1 MNCGVHFYTLLFT
14 CTFTRISFLSPSA
27 ADCGQNITHE
37 ENGIITSPGYPA
49 PYPPFRQICNWY
61 INVKANHRIL
71 LFFEFFLIEGDP
83 ASRGCPG
90 AVVRI
95 WKDLASPPI
104 ELCGEGLTNDTRQF
118 ISSTEMLRLSFIT
131 ADKAVGSGG
140 FKATWTEIKDPTPS
154 SPMPLN
160 STVISSS
167 SPTSS
172 SAAAVTCNTNPPVIA
187 TSNSNNL
194 NHHLQ
199 QHEFRCASN
208 HYCIS
213 AKLKCN
219 GIHNCGKY
227 DDSDEANCVK
237 AHEMVSDFL
246 FTGLIA
252 AASLFVCA
260 IFCSVFRRRQRIK
273 RKRGSISSISGNG
286 APGGGHTAP
295 AGTTASIIHTT
306 GNHTSSINCN
316 GDGLLQSTRRRS
328 SCSSMDFNPVTYCSG
343 GHNSSSDHGPLL
355 ATSLTVNCPP
365 PPPPP
370 LPPLITNT
378 ISASPSNLISV
389 SSSSSLAGQHLT
401 PNNCPDV
408 NLSTAVTQ
416 QDIDNAIDSLDGQ
429 LYSHAHTHTHTL
441 PHAHSH
447 HQLRHPVYHQ
457 QQQPHHHHHLH
468 HHTLHSHPHSHSHS
482 HSHVHSH
489 LHPPRLRDTG
499 EQHSLHSL
507 SGGNLLMSMET
518 ESSSPSP
525 PTSNTT
531 VIAMSTKTQPQPL
544 LSSHSI
550 PFLGSI
556 HDVPGLFD
564 LPVSHQQPSQSSP
577 LLPPPLSP
585 PPPPVSSSSS
595 LTLQRL
601 HLHSHSLNSSSLS
614 PASQYQS
621 HSHIEPLI
629 CLPSHSAAGSGLPP
643 DIHDGIGS
651 DHTPGSLTHATTTY
665 IPADSL

>member
-1 MNCGVHFYTLLFT
+1 M
-14 CTFTRISFLSPSA
+14 

-140 FKATWTEIKDPTPS
+140 FKATWTQIKDPSPS
-154 SPMPLN
+154 SAISLN
-160 STVISSS
+160 STLAPSGGGGGGTS
-167 SPTSS
+167 SPPSP
-172 SAAAVTCNTNPPVIA
+172 AAVACNTNPPVIA
-187 TSNSNNL
+187 TGNTNNPA
-194 NHHLQ
+194 HHLQ

-208 HYCIS
+208 HYCIP

-237 AHEMVSDFL
+237 SHEMVSDFL

-252 AASLFVCA
+252 AASLFICA
-260 IFCSVFRRRQRIK
+260 LLCSVCRRRRRSK
-273 RKRGSISSISGNG
+273 RKRASISSINANG
-286 APGGGHTAP
+286 APGAGG
-295 AGTTASIIHTT
+295 GSASIMHT
-306 GNHTSSINCN
+306 GNSMIHCN
-316 GDGLLQSTRRRS
+316 ADGSVNGPSLTRRAS
-328 SCSSMDFNPVTYCSG
+328 SCSSMDFNPVTYCTG
-343 GHNSSSDHGPLL
+343 GHAASSDAPLL
-355 ATSLTVNCPP
+355 PTSLTVNCPP

-370 LPPLITNT
+370 VPV
-378 ISASPSNLISV
+378 SSNLISV

-401 PNNCPDV
+401 PGVHCGTDA
-408 NLSTAVTQ
+408 NLSTSVNQVMDSTL
-416 QDIDNAIDSLDGQ
+416 DSLDGQ
-429 LYSHAHTHTHTL
+429 MYSHTL
-441 PHAHSH
+441 PHTHSH
-447 HQLRHPVYHQ
+447 HQVRHPVYHHQ
-457 QQQPHHHHHLH
+457 QSQSQSHHHHH
-468 HHTLHSHPHSHSHS
+468 HTLHS

-489 LHPPRLRDTG
+489 LHSHLQDAS
-499 EQHSLHSL
+499 EEHSLHSL
-507 SGGNLLMSMET
+507 SGGNLLMSIDT

-544 LSSHSI
+544 LSSHSL
-550 PFLGSI
+550 PFVGSV
-556 HDVPGLFD
+556 HDVPPGIFD
-564 LPVSHQQPSQSSP
+564 LPVTHGVT
-577 LLPPPLSP
+577 P
-585 PPPPVSSSSS
+585 PPPPS
-595 LTLQRL
+595 LQRL
-601 HLHSHSLNSSSLS
+601 QLSGSTGPSLS
-614 PASQYQS
+614 TCSQYQS
-621 HSHIEPLI
+621 HPRIESLI
-629 CLPSHSAAGSGLPP
+629 CLAPDNTAAGSVLPS
-643 DIHDGIGS
+643 DMNDGHGTG
-651 DHTPGSLTHATTTY
+651 HTPGSLTHATTTY